1 MNGSFEDLLQ
11 RVRTLTRD
19 NNIMEARLL
28 ANQDTINN
36 LIDFI
41 SSTSNYKV
49 SYVPVRYKLKEPV
62 VGHAGLIYEI
72 HSMTPIFTADFDSY
86 MENFSDSLRTNDG
99 TAG

>member
-1 MNGSFEDLLQ
+1 MNGAFEDLLQ
-11 RVRTLTRD
+11 KVRTLTRD

-28 ANQDTINN
+28 ANRDTISN

-49 SYVPVRYKLKEPV
+49 SYVPVKYKLKRPV
-62 VGHAGLIYEI
+62 EGHSGPIHEI

>member
-1 MNGSFEDLLQ
+1 MNSASEDLLQ

-28 ANQDTINN
+28 ANRDTISN

-49 SYVPVRYKLKEPV
+49 SYVPVRYKLKKPV
-62 VGHAGLIYEI
+62 EGHSGSIHEI
-72 HSMTPIFTADFDSY
+72 HSMTPIFTEDFDSY